1 MNRPLLKTVALAA
14 LFLGGASHL
23 SAEVKPAALPAAAQ
37 SGTAPAASQTLDLRG
52 YLGLLDQLHAAVKGL
67 STRPQEAGALRHSLP
82 KSWSV
87 EISGQRYDVPTGY
100 FDGQL
105 ARIESN
111 PGQGVAAEKETLSRL
126 SQLRSDALALAAPAD
141 PDPAAARA
149 AMLQILSQRE
159 YANVHRPNWLEL
171 AWERFWIVVGHLLD
185 RLFSKVGGSEFTR
198 RVLVWFLIAGS
209 FAVLL
214 LLLRRWILR
223 AIRRTEL
230 NLEASPPAAKD
241 WPAWAREALAA
252 GARGEFRAAVHAC
265 YWAGVG
271 RLEDLGIWTR
281 ENSRTPREYLRLL
294 DRLRKE
300 VSLPGAPG
308 QLRPAGSLSPQRIL
322 PAWTSLTGTFERVW
336 YAGKQATAADFRLS
350 LNHLE
355 ELGCLFPSNHPTAA
369 S

>member
-1 MNRPLLKTVALAA
+1 MNRPLLKTVVLAV
-14 LFLGGASHL
+14 LLMGGAL
-23 SAEVKPAALPAAAQ
+23 RLPAEAKPAAIPAAHPSAA
-37 SGTAPAASQTLDLRG
+37 SEAASQTLDLRG
-52 YLGLLDQLHAAVKGL
+52 YVDLLDRLRADVQGL
-67 STRPQEAGALRHSLP
+67 SAHPREAGAVRRTLP

-87 EISGQRYDVPTGY
+87 EISGRRYEVPTGY

-111 PGQGVAAEKETLSRL
+111 PGQGAAAEKETLSRL

-141 PDPAAARA
+141 PDPATARA

-159 YANVHRPNWLEL
+159 YAGVHRPDWLEL
-171 AWERFWIVVGHLLD
+171 ALKRFWLAVAGLLD
-185 RLFSKVGGSEFTR
+185 RLFSKAGRSEFAR
-198 RVLVWFLIAGS
+198 QIIVWFLIAGS
-209 FAVLL
+209 FLL
-214 LLLRRWILR
+214 LLLLFRRWLLR

-230 NLEASPPAAKD
+230 TLETSPAAGKD
-241 WPAWAREALAA
+241 WRAWAREALAA

-271 RLEDLGIWTR
+271 RLEDLGVWKA

-300 VSLPGAPG
+300 ASLPGAPG
-308 QLRPAGSLSPQRIL
+308 KLRAAEPLSPQRIL
-322 PAWTSLTGTFERVW
+322 SAWASLTGALERTW
-336 YAGKQATAADFRLS
+336 YAGEQATAADFRSS
-350 LNHLE
+350 LDHLE
-355 ELGCLFPSNHPTAA
+355 ELGCRFPSNHPTAA